1 MDYAGY
7 NRYTP
12 QAPVPPSDFAFDD
25 NNIVAGFM
33 NGQLWS
39 LFSSGVL
46 NENLGDV
53 YGTDKHTPLKLDM
66 GSISGNTMIL
76 ISQWITLHSQES

>member
-1 MDYAGY
+1 MFNSRLYIGTSKISCEHIIVMDYAGY

-53 YGTDKHTPLKLDM
+53 YGTDKHICL
-66 GSISGNTMIL
+66 N
-76 ISQWITLHSQES
+76 